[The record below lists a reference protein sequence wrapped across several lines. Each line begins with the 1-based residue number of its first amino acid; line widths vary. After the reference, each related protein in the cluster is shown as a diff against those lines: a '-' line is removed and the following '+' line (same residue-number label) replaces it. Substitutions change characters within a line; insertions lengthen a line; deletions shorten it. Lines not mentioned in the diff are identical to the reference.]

1 MVDGGRNQLV
11 FPEQTPELGHEGSLD
26 KVQELQVGD
35 KGEGNV
41 QNSAGKRE
49 IVPEAAI
56 SQSKLVIV
64 FQIYPVEKIP
74 QDTW

>member
-1 MVDGGRNQLV
+1 MGV
-11 FPEQTPELGHEGSLD
+11 EISLFFQSRPLSWVMKEVWTV
-26 KVQELQVGD
+26 KVRELQVGN

-64 FQIYPVEKIP
+64 FQIYPVEKFP